1 MKKPDWTEFD
11 RMTGKLYD
19 PSLQIKCHYYSLIQ
33 YELQKLTEEQLYK
46 VFVLVKNTTSDVVKS
61 VPAPTNQILL
71 DPTIKANVPP
81 EWSSTHESSKILKK
95 WLLDKNLTG
104 GYGIFSMFGRSS
116 AGISISEY
124 ICFCVP
130 FYVDFMVENVSPQ
143 HPAVDVFILT
153 TRHVGVGVK
162 SSKAFFNI
170 YTLSLEIDN
179 IVKQY
184 NKQNNE

>member
-1 MKKPDWTEFD
+1 MKKPDLNEFD
-11 RMTGKLYD
+11 RLTTKLYD
-19 PSLQIKCHYYSLIQ
+19 PSLQIKCHYCSLIQ
-33 YELQKLTEEQLYK
+33 YELQKLTEEQLYE
-46 VFVLVKNTTSDVVKS
+46 VFVLVKNTTSNGVKL
-61 VPAPTNQILL
+61 VPAPTNQTLFN
-71 DPTIKANVPP
+71 PTIKVGAPP
-81 EWSSTHESSKILKK
+81 ELSPTHESSKILKK

-104 GYGIFSMFGRSS
+104 GYGIVSTFGRAS

-143 HPAVDVFILT
+143 HPNVDVFILT
-153 TRHVGVGVK
+153 TRRVGVEVK

-184 NKQNNE
+184 NK